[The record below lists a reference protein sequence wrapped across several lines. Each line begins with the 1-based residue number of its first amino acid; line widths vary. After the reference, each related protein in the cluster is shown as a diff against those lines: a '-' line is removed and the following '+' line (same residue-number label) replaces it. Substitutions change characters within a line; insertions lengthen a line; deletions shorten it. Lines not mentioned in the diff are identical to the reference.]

1 MQESHLKKVS
11 NKDEDI
17 ALVHRAQKGDYR
29 AFDLLILKYQARVIT
44 LANKFVNDKQIAED
58 IAQESFIKVYKSI
71 GSFRGES
78 AFFTWLYRVA
88 VNTAKNYL
96 SSKKRKKEMLVS
108 DITDSD
114 TTDPLSALT
123 TESPE
128 DILAANNLREII
140 LKSFG
145 DLPEEIRT
153 ALSLREFEG
162 LSYQEIGKILD
173 CPVGTVRSRIFR
185 GREQIQEA
193 IDHLLPSSIHAGNER
208 RKKNE

>member
-140 LKSFG
+140 LKSFS

-162 LSYQEIGKILD
+162 LSYEEIGKILD

-208 RKKNE
+208 RKKE

>member
-114 TTDPLSALT
+114 TADPLSALT

-162 LSYQEIGKILD
+162 LSYQEMGKILD

-193 IDHLLPSSIHAGNER
+193 INHLLPSSIHAGNER
-208 RKKNE
+208 RKKD

>member
-1 MQESHLKKVS
+1 MQESNLKKVS

>member
-29 AFDLLILKYQARVIT
+29 AFDLLILKYQARIIT

-78 AFFTWLYRVA
+78 AFFTWLYRVT

>member
-29 AFDLLILKYQARVIT
+29 AFDLLILKYQVRVTT

-78 AFFTWLYRVA
+78 AFFTWLYRVT

-162 LSYQEIGKILD
+162 LSYQEISKILD

-208 RKKNE
+208 RKKE

>member
-29 AFDLLILKYQARVIT
+29 AFDLLILKYQVRVTT

-78 AFFTWLYRVA
+78 AFFTWLYRVT

-208 RKKNE
+208 RKKE

>member
-78 AFFTWLYRVA
+78 AFFTWLYRVT

-162 LSYQEIGKILD
+162 LSFQEIGCGI
-173 CPVGTVRSRIFR
+173 
-185 GREQIQEA
+185 
-193 IDHLLPSSIHAGNER
+193 
-208 RKKNE
+208 

>member
-78 AFFTWLYRVA
+78 AFFTWLYRVT

>member
-78 AFFTWLYRVA
+78 AFFTWLYRVT

-208 RKKNE
+208 RKKE

>member
-1 MQESHLKKVS
+1 MKKVS

-29 AFDLLILKYQARVIT
+29 AFDLLILKYQVRVTT

-208 RKKNE
+208 RKKE

>member
-1 MQESHLKKVS
+1 MRQSHLKKVS

-29 AFDLLILKYQARVIT
+29 AFDLLILKYQARIIT

-78 AFFTWLYRVA
+78 AFFTWLYRVT

-108 DITDSD
+108 EISDSD
-114 TTDPLSALT
+114 TAGPLSALT

-140 LKSFG
+140 LKSFS

-162 LSYQEIGKILD
+162 LSYAEIGKILD

-193 IDHLLPSSIHAGNER
+193 IDHLFPSSIHAGNER
-208 RKKNE
+208 RKENE

>member
-1 MQESHLKKVS
+1 MQQSHLKKVS

-29 AFDLLILKYQARVIT
+29 AFDLLILKYQVRVTT

-78 AFFTWLYRVA
+78 AFFTWLYRVT

>member
-162 LSYQEIGKILD
+162 LSYQEISKILD

-193 IDHLLPSSIHAGNER
+193 INHLLPSSIHAGNER
-208 RKKNE
+208 RKKE

>member
-208 RKKNE
+208 RKKE

>member
-1 MQESHLKKVS
+1 MQQSHLKKVS

-29 AFDLLILKYQARVIT
+29 AFDLLILKYQSRIIT

-71 GSFRGES
+71 SSFRGES
-78 AFFTWLYRVA
+78 AFFTWLYRVT

-193 IDHLLPSSIHAGNER
+193 IDHLLPSSIHAVNER

>member
-1 MQESHLKKVS
+1 MQQSHLKKIS

-17 ALVHRAQKGDYR
+17 SLVHRAQKGDYR
-29 AFDLLILKYQARVIT
+29 AFDLLILKYQARIIT
-44 LANKFVNDKQIAED
+44 LAHKFVNDSQTAED

-71 GSFRGES
+71 NSFRGES
-78 AFFTWLYRVA
+78 AFFTWLYRVT

-96 SSKKRKKEMLVS
+96 SSQKRKKEIPVS
-108 DITDSD
+108 DISDSD
-114 TTDPLSALT
+114 TKDPLSALT

-128 DILAANNLREII
+128 DILASNNLREII
-140 LKSFG
+140 LKSFS

-153 ALSLREFEG
+153 ALSLREFDG
-162 LSYQEIGKILD
+162 LSYQDIGKILD

-185 GREQIQEA
+185 GREQIQES
-193 IDHLLPSSIHAGNER
+193 IDHLLPSSIRSRNVR

>member
-1 MQESHLKKVS
+1 MQESNLKKVS

-208 RKKNE
+208 RKKE

>member
-29 AFDLLILKYQARVIT
+29 AFDLLILKYQARIIT

-208 RKKNE
+208 RKKE

>member
-1 MQESHLKKVS
+1 MQESNLKKVS

-29 AFDLLILKYQARVIT
+29 AFDLLILKYQARIIT

>member
-1 MQESHLKKVS
+1 MQESNLKKVS

-78 AFFTWLYRVA
+78 AFFTWLYRVT

>member
-1 MQESHLKKVS
+1 MQETHLKKVS

-78 AFFTWLYRVA
+78 AFFTWLYRVT

-140 LKSFG
+140 LKSFS

-162 LSYQEIGKILD
+162 LSYEEIAKVQN
-173 CPVGTVRSRIFR
+173 CPIGTVRSRIFK
-185 GREQIQEA
+185 GRELI
-193 IDHLLPSSIHAGNER
+193 NETFS
-208 RKKNE
+208 KFF

>member
-193 IDHLLPSSIHAGNER
+193 INHLLPSSIHAGNER
-208 RKKNE
+208 RKKE

>member
-96 SSKKRKKEMLVS
+96 SSKKRKK
-108 DITDSD
+108 DIT
-114 TTDPLSALT
+114 
-123 TESPE
+123 
-128 DILAANNLREII
+128 
-140 LKSFG
+140 
-145 DLPEEIRT
+145 
-153 ALSLREFEG
+153 
-162 LSYQEIGKILD
+162 
-173 CPVGTVRSRIFR
+173 
-185 GREQIQEA
+185 
-193 IDHLLPSSIHAGNER
+193 NEV
-208 RKKNE
+208 

>member
-1 MQESHLKKVS
+1 
-11 NKDEDI
+11 
-17 ALVHRAQKGDYR
+17 
-29 AFDLLILKYQARVIT
+29 
-44 LANKFVNDKQIAED
+44 
-58 IAQESFIKVYKSI
+58 
-71 GSFRGES
+71 
-78 AFFTWLYRVA
+78 
-88 VNTAKNYL
+88 
-96 SSKKRKKEMLVS
+96 MLVS

-162 LSYQEIGKILD
+162 LSYEKIGKILD

-185 GREQIQEA
+185 GREKIQEA

-208 RKKNE
+208 RKKE

>member
-140 LKSFG
+140 IKSFG

-208 RKKNE
+208 RKKE

>member
-29 AFDLLILKYQARVIT
+29 AFDLLILKYQVRVTT

-208 RKKNE
+208 RKKE